1 MTMLIYK
8 NSLELKVATSTN
20 QDLLF
25 ITTYIQEFMSMSSSV
40 RIENNETTSKLLIT
54 LQNTEIDIYEK
65 DGFLTASRAE
75 KEWKILP
82 NTSIEKA
89 VFSVKSYDT
98 FDLQLKLNSQNFTI
112 TVRTI

>member
-40 RIENNETTSKLLIT
+40 RIE
-54 LQNTEIDIYEK
+54 NTEIDIYEK